1 MTTLG
6 KLCLS
11 GNDIVMVYEMSG
23 KTTVKRAD
31 FHSYERIFQVMTTSV
46 RHIVLLY
53 DWRESCFLIGP
64 ICLHKSL
71 YLPQNW
77 SKLAQKVI

>member
-1 MTTLG
+1 MILSPASVG

-11 GNDIVMVYEMSG
+11 GNDTVMVYEMSG

-46 RHIVLLY
+46 RHMEILPH
-53 DWRESCFLIGP
+53 I
-64 ICLHKSL
+64 ISL
-71 YLPQNW
+71 YVVPC
-77 SKLAQKVI
+77 SKIRKLLGGLCRSVH